1 MNLNSD
7 FREMLRALSSEQAR
21 YLVVGGLAV
30 VHHTEPRYT
39 KDLDIWVEP
48 TLRNATRVMRALK
61 RFRAPTKSV
70 RAEDFTNLQIVFQIG
85 VEPVRIDLLTSM
97 KGLKF
102 EDAWAAR
109 TRARWG
115 NQSVNVLS
123 VADLV
128 SNKRKVGRPQDLL
141 DVERLKP
148 LLKAAKKRR

>member
-7 FREMLRALSSEQAR
+7 FREMLLALSSEQAR

-39 KDLDIWVEP
+39 EDLDIWVEP
-48 TLRNATRVMRALK
+48 TLLNATRVMKALK
-61 RFRAPTKSV
+61 RFRAPLKGV
-70 RAEDFTNLQIVFQIG
+70 RAEDFTNPQIVFQIG
-85 VEPVRIDLLTSM
+85 VEPVRIDVLTSM

-115 NQSVNVLS
+115 SQLVNVLS
-123 VADLV
+123 AA
-128 SNKRKVGRPQDLL
+128 
-141 DVERLKP
+141 LKICSTSSGSS
-148 LLKAAKKRR
+148 RC